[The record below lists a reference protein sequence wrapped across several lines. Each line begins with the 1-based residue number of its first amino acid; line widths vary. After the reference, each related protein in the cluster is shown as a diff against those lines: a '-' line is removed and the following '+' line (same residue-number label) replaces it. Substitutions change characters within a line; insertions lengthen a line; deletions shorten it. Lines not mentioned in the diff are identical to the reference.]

1 MFTIIYDLENSMLD
15 YRIRSFITVW
25 EEKSF
30 TLAAQKL
37 CLTQS
42 AVSQHIKSLEEQF
55 GKKLFHFQGRELTL
69 TAAGERLYGYA
80 AVAQAD
86 GNKTMEL
93 ILREE
98 KSPPLRIGATR
109 TIGAYLLPT
118 LLGTYLRRYPDADF
132 SVAVENTQA
141 LLEKLQRGL
150 LDFVLIEGIF
160 DRQEYSNQTIL
171 QDAFIPL
178 CSPQNPLAQK
188 TVSIQALLQERLF
201 VRETGSGSRA
211 ILENALATFNLGV
224 NDFHKRIELGNIEAI
239 KDLVAQN
246 LGIAFLYKQS
256 VLRELKQKRLAQI
269 RVTDLSIYHDYSFVT
284 LKNSQYKELYQNF
297 YQISQNPL
305 DKVSTL

>member
-1 MFTIIYDLENSMLD
+1 MLD
-15 YRIRSFITVW
+15 YRIRSFIAVW

-42 AVSQHIKSLEEQF
+42 AVSQHIKSLEERF

-69 TAAGERLYGYA
+69 TAAGERLYRYA
-80 AVAQAD
+80 VVAQAD
-86 GNKTMEL
+86 GNKTVEL
-93 ILREE
+93 IIREE
-98 KSPPLRIGATR
+98 KIPPLRIGATR
-109 TIGAYLLPT
+109 TIGAYLLPD
-118 LLGTYLRRYPDADF
+118 LLGTYLRRYPDADP
-132 SVAVENTQA
+132 SVTVENTRD

-160 DRQEYSNQTIL
+160 NREEYSTQTIL

-178 CSPQNPLAQK
+178 CGSKNPLAQEV
-188 TVSIQALLQERLF
+188 VSIQKLLKERLF
-201 VRETGSGSRA
+201 IREVGSGSRA
-211 ILENALATFNLGV
+211 ILENALANYNLTIQ
-224 NDFHKRIELGNIEAI
+224 DFYKIMELGNIEAI

-269 RVTDLSIYHDYSFVT
+269 RVPGFSIFHDYSFVT
-284 LKNSQYKELYQNF
+284 LKNSQYKDLYQNF
-297 YQISQNPL
+297 FRISQGPL
-305 DKVSTL
+305 DKVSTP